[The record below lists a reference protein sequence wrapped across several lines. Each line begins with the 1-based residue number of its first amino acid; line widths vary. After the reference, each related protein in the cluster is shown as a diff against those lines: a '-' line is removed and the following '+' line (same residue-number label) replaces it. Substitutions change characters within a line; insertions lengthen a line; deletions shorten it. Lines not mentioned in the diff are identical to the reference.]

1 MLGHRIGLVPTV
13 LVIVLATAACGGSG
27 GPVRL
32 TRSSEIPWLEVR
44 STSGYNWSAA
54 VKAMPAEVDRI
65 DRVLRNRSVYRQ
77 PGFGFGHLMLGSG
90 ALYSYHAHASPEAYH
105 VLSGEAEWSVD
116 GETRRVGPGTTI
128 HHAPYADHRW
138 VTVSEEPL
146 RVVWAQWAPD
156 GDRSGLIA
164 DGVRRRG
171 GSTTGDFFE
180 HERRSSSVL
189 PTKLA
194 VPVGP
199 VAPGTILDEMRR
211 KRLEARQAEPA
222 RPPVRTFVDS
232 FGIPWN
238 TDQPGV
244 RWRAVFGTPDFE
256 WGHVEIRGP
265 GQREL
270 PASSAPWLLHVL
282 SGEAR
287 VRIADGGDLRV
298 SAGASVVLRPGEA
311 LEIEFEPAGN
321 GDWDGVPLLRALFAR
336 WAPNGDPS
344 YWARDYFLVEPMP
357 EPPAGASLPKDAAF
371 FP

>member
-1 MLGHRIGLVPTV
+1 MRFLGLRPIFMAAA
-13 LVIVLATAACGGSG
+13 LAAAACAGSE

-32 TRSSEIPWLEVR
+32 THSSETPWVELR
-44 STSGYNWSAA
+44 SARGYNGSAA
-54 VKAMPAEVDRI
+54 VKAMPTEVERI
-65 DRVLRNRSVYRQ
+65 DRVLRNRAVYRE

-90 ALYSYHAHASPEAYH
+90 ALYPYHAHAAPEAYH
-105 VLSGEAEWSVD
+105 VLSGVAEWSVD

-128 HHAPYADHRW
+128 YHAPYADHRW

-146 RVVWAQWAPD
+146 RVVWAQWVPD

-164 DGVRRRG
+164 DAVRRRG
-171 GSTTGDFFE
+171 GSTTGNFFE
-180 HERRSSSVL
+180 GERRSVSLL

-194 VPVGP
+194 AP
-199 VAPGTILDEMRR
+199 VADVPPGTVLDEMRR
-211 KRLEARQAEPA
+211 KRLEARHVEPS
-222 RPPVRTFVDS
+222 RPAVRIFVDS

-238 TDQPGV
+238 TEQDGV
-244 RWRAVFGTPDFE
+244 RWRAVFGTPDLE

-298 SAGASVVLRPGEA
+298 SAGSSVVVRPGEP
-311 LEIEFEPAGN
+311 LEVEFESEDRDA
-321 GDWDGVPLLRALFAR
+321 WDQVPPLRALFTR
-336 WAPNGDPS
+336 WAPDGDMS

-357 EPPAGASLPKDAAF
+357 EPPAEATLPKDVSF